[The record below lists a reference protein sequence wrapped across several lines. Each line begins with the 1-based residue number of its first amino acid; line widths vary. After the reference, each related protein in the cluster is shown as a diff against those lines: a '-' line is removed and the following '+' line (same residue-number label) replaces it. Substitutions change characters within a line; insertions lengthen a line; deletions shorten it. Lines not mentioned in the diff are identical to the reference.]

1 MALSDSSTQAS
12 TPQMKPIST
21 EIDES
26 ATTALKLVA
35 RQAEL
40 WGADWQS
47 VDGTSGKIGLPIT
60 AGLRRGWVE
69 GTVRSESLGSE
80 RSRLSFEPEHEEYRI
95 DRGSVMILVAA
106 AFGCL
111 ITMVAMFI
119 PKILPLL
126 PVGILLAFGGYLVV
140 IARLRNSGPEE
151 FFESVVDDH
160 GLE

>member
-1 MALSDSSTQAS
+1 MAPPEDSPQLGTQVNPVS
-12 TPQMKPIST
+12 V
-21 EIDES
+21 EIDEN
-26 ATTALKLVA
+26 AAAALHLVA

-40 WGADWQS
+40 WDADWQG

-69 GTVRSESLGSE
+69 GTVRSESLGAE
-80 RSRLSFEPEHEEYRI
+80 RSRLVFEPEHDEYRI
-95 DRGSVMILVAA
+95 DRGSVMILGAA

-111 ITMVAMFI
+111 ITMVAMFV

-126 PVGILLAFGGYLVV
+126 PMGILLAFGGYLVV

-151 FFESVVDDH
+151 FLESVVSDH
-160 GLE
+160 QAD